1 MNFPTKYSEIL
12 ERIQE
17 IDPIKYGQTRNH
29 LDGAVTYLS
38 PYISRGVIST
48 KMVLDSV
55 LSKGYPIEEIE
66 SFVKELSWRDYFQ
79 RLGQVR
85 NLDNE
90 IKFPQSEVE
99 NLQMP
104 ISVIHAETGIHAIDH
119 AIQDLYANGY
129 MHNHM
134 RMYTAALVTNIG
146 KSHWLLPSKWMYFHL
161 LDGDWASNRC
171 SWQWVCG
178 ANSNKKTFSCINI
191 FNIFT

>member
-79 RLGQVR
+79 RLGQVGIPTIMR
-85 NLDNE
+85 
-90 IKFPQSEVE
+90 FE
-99 NLQMP
+99 NIYL
-104 ISVIHAETGIHAIDH
+104 
-119 AIQDLYANGY
+119 N
-129 MHNHM
+129 
-134 RMYTAALVTNIG
+134 
-146 KSHWLLPSKWMYFHL
+146 SK
-161 LDGDWASNRC
+161 
-171 SWQWVCG
+171 Q
-178 ANSNKKTFSCINI
+178 II
-191 FNIFT
+191 FNLV

>member
-99 NLQMP
+99 NLQIP

-134 RMYTAALVTNIG
+134 RMYTAALVTNIQ
-146 KSHWLLPSKWMYFHL
+146 KVKFVVKILIYIKINSLVKVNRVFVIFRIKLESHCEWI
-161 LDGDWASNRC
+161 SNIIL
-171 SWQWVCG
+171 G
-178 ANSNKKTFSCINI
+178 NE
-191 FNIFT
+191 